1 MSRPSPRAHHGHV
14 NAPNLQNADDLC
26 DELEREREAHDA
38 ALAQLEIVGEELST
52 TREQLAIVDEALFL
66 ARDESVALKRR
77 LQALVIE
84 QHRSEARLEHTLIDS
99 PTTLFGQ
106 DLDLRYVWAYATPF
120 GRSPEQVIGL
130 RDDDLFSP
138 EQALALSSMK
148 REALRALRPFRKIV
162 HLTIGGAVRRIDI
175 YVKPVEDE
183 GGAVAGICGIAT
195 DAPLDLPG

>member
-1 MSRPSPRAHHGHV
+1 M
-14 NAPNLQNADDLC
+14 NAPNLHDTADLREEL
-26 DELEREREAHDA
+26 ELERERHDA

-52 TREQLAIVDEALFL
+52 TREQLAIVDAAL
-66 ARDESVALKRR
+66 ARAREEAVSLRR
-77 LQALVIE
+77 SLQALVLE
-84 QHRSEARLEHTLIDS
+84 QHRVEARLEHTLLDA

-106 DLDLRYVWAYATPF
+106 DLDLRYVWACATPF
-120 GRSPEQVIGL
+120 GRKPDEVIGL

-162 HLTIGGAVRRIDI
+162 HLTIGGAVRRIDV

-195 DAPLDLPG
+195 DAPLDLLG